1 MSKLSVTIACT
12 PYDRVA
18 PLMDGRVQAEG
29 IDLNFIPMD
38 VEETFWRQLRYGE
51 FDASELSF
59 SSYTLACARDDNRF
73 IAIPVFTSRFFR
85 HSCVYINANKGIETP
100 QDLRGKLIG
109 VPEYQLTAA
118 LWLRGIF
125 QHFYGVPPS
134 EMKWRFGGMETP
146 DRKEKIPIKAPAD
159 VELLPIP
166 NDKTLSQMLEDG
178 ELDAMFAPRTPS
190 PLLKGSPNVKR
201 LFENYVEVEKDYYQ
215 KTGIFPI
222 MHCIGFRREFYEAHR
237 WAAQSLFK
245 AFQKSKDI
253 VMANY
258 LNTSALYTTLPW
270 QVQAADDTRKLMG
283 DDYWP
288 YGVEKNR
295 AALEAICQYSYEQG
309 LSQRLMTI
317 EELIAKEC
325 FDEFVI

>member
-1 MSKLSVTIACT
+1 MSKLSITMACT

-18 PLMDGRVQAEG
+18 PLMDGRVQPEG
-29 IDLNFIPMD
+29 IDLNFIPMQ

-59 SSYTLACARDDNRF
+59 SSYTVTRARDDDRF

-85 HSCVYINANKGIETP
+85 HSCVYINANKGIEKP
-100 QDLRGKLIG
+100 EDLRGKIIG

-125 QHFYGVPPS
+125 QHFYGVAPN
-134 EMKWRFGGMETP
+134 EMHWRFGGMETP
-146 DRKEKIPIKAPAD
+146 DREEKIPITVPAD
-159 VELLPIP
+159 IDYQPIP
-166 NDKTLSQMLEDG
+166 KDKALSPMLESG
-178 ELDAMFAPRTPS
+178 EIDAMFAPRTPS

-201 LFENYVEVEKDYYQ
+201 LFENYDEVEQDYYQ

-222 MHCIGFRREFYEAHR
+222 MHCIGFRRDFYEAHP

-245 AFQKSKDI
+245 AFQESKAI
-253 VMANY
+253 VMENY
-258 LNTSALYTTLPW
+258 KNTSALYTTLPW
-270 QVQAADDTRKLMG
+270 QVKQAEDTRRLMG

-288 YGVEKNR
+288 YGIARNR
-295 AALEAICQYSYEQG
+295 KPLEAICQYSFEQG
-309 LSQRLMTI
+309 LSKRLMTI
-317 EELIAKEC
+317 EELFAREC